1 MTPKKEHLGT
11 FILLAYIVVE
21 MARLSSNFLSNQW
34 YNNISFLYLYLFPSF
49 VISLVLQY
57 NLVGTRWKVEERE
70 LKKEEKA
77 WEQCRSISIHQ
88 LFQFS
93 GKLMRPRLRVW
104 FLPRIVSCFQK
115 NTPVSLLPSWGD
127 NLSSPWVTED
137 PVSAVSSHLDL
148 PRLD

>member
-77 WEQCRSISIHQ
+77 
-88 LFQFS
+88 
-93 GKLMRPRLRVW
+93 
-104 FLPRIVSCFQK
+104 
-115 NTPVSLLPSWGD
+115 
-127 NLSSPWVTED
+127 
-137 PVSAVSSHLDL
+137 
-148 PRLD
+148 